1 MTIAEIPRTNNDLER
16 FIRKLKTA
24 HRKTTGR
31 ASCQGYIVRY
41 GAYVALLMILFL
53 RFRMLA

>member
-1 MTIAEIPRTNNDLER
+1 LER
-16 FIRKLKTA
+16 FICRLKMA

-41 GAYVALLMILFL
+41 GAYVALINLSLEAVLLLEEKTIQL
-53 RFRMLA
+53 RRLI